1 MKWTAVKING
11 GIYAEMA
18 LLLLN
23 KVIEYWF
30 KNSSLNYVNYK
41 EKKSSV
47 KILSQQ
53 IKLLKSD
60 SYKFFFFGQSDSY
73 KLKFNVLPKK
83 KLKFNVIDDIEHFI

>member
-1 MKWTAVKING
+1 MKWTSVKING
-11 GIYAEMA
+11 GIYAKMA
-18 LLLLN
+18 LLVLN

-60 SYKFFFFGQSDSY
+60 SYK
-73 KLKFNVLPKK
+73 LKFNVLPKK
-83 KLKFNVIDDIEHFI
+83 KLKFNVIDDIEHFISNKKGN